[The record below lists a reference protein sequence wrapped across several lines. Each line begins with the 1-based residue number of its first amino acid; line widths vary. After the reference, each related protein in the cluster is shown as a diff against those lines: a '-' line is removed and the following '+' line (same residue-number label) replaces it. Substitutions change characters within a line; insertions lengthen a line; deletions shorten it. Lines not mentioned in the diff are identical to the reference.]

1 MGSPRLGRSQALCL
15 ILFVAVVARGLAQTS
30 PGEIT
35 GKVTDDSGAALPGV
49 TITIRNDGIVQPREV
64 FSNQSGQFRVTD
76 LRDGAYAL
84 TFSLSG
90 FRPATRGALIDGGSH
105 VDFGTVF
112 LKVGNVT
119 AGAVL
124 VVFSDP
130 FLIDCYIPVLQRLF
144 RYGAEPTLPEI
155 LLQFTQGRDPE
166 MQIVAD
172 RITKNT
178 QSAYRLAVWYLPPG
192 SSSIYSQLLSLT
204 KSSPDLSVVGSAN
217 LFPVNRAAITA
228 AAGTPLAELLD
239 GATSLKRRAPP
250 LLDDNKVHYDLT
262 IRHFSFDFSVT
273 AIADYWQP
281 LNDPVVEWMRQVRQ
295 AVEAQLPKH

>member
-1 MGSPRLGRSQALCL
+1 VSYPRPGRSQALCL
-15 ILFVAVVARGLAQTS
+15 ILLAVVVARGLAQTS
-30 PGEIT
+30 KGEVT
-35 GKVTDDSGAALPGV
+35 GRVDDSGGPLPGV
-49 TITIRNDGIVQPREV
+49 TITVRSDGVAQIREV
-64 FSNQSGQFRVTD
+64 FTDQAGQFRVAD
-76 LRDGAYAL
+76 LPDGPYIL
-84 TFSLSG
+84 TFALSG
-90 FRPATRGALIDGGSH
+90 FQTETRRALIDGGSH

-112 LKVGNVT
+112 LKVGNFIGDPGT
-119 AGAVL
+119 
-124 VVFSDP
+124 FSDP
-130 FLIDCYIPVLQRLF
+130 FLTDRYIPALQRLF
-144 RYGAEPTLPEI
+144 RYGAEPTAPEI

-172 RITKNT
+172 RITRDA

-192 SSSIYSQLLSLT
+192 SSSIYSQLLGLT
-204 KSSPDLSVVGSAN
+204 KSSPDLSVVGAAN